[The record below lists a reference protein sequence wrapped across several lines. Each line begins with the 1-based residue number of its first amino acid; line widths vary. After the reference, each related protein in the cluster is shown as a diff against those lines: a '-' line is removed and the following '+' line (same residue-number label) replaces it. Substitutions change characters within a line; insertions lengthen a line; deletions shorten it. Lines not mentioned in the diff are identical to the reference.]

1 LLKPSPGGS
10 RTDTNRV
17 PTASSPG
24 GLSPLTLVRRL
35 RAHRY
40 LLRQLVRKNV
50 ASAYQGSMGGIGW
63 ILIRPLL
70 MLAIFTFVFGG
81 VYRARFFQ
89 GTGDASIE
97 FGLILFVGLTIF
109 NVLAETLSN
118 AAGLIVGNA
127 NFVKK
132 VVFPLDVLVVAQL
145 GSSLVQMG
153 TSAVVIVV
161 ARLFFQPAVGAAALS
176 IPFVLLPFLMLTL
189 GVSWFLASLGVFI
202 RDLQQVVP
210 LFVTMLM
217 FLSPLFYPV
226 SAVPVALRSTLR
238 LNPLTFPVESARNAL
253 FLNQWP
259 DPRGLFVYFGVST
272 ILMWLGWVWFEK
284 TKKGFADVL

>member
-1 LLKPSPGGS
+1 
-10 RTDTNRV
+10 
-17 PTASSPG
+17 
-24 GLSPLTLVRRL
+24 
-35 RAHRY
+35 
-40 LLRQLVRKNV
+40 
-50 ASAYQGSMGGIGW
+50 MGGIAW

-89 GTGDASIE
+89 GTGGASVE

-109 NVLAETLSN
+109 NVLAETLTN
-118 AAGLIVGNA
+118 AASLIVGNA

-145 GSSLVQMG
+145 ASSLVPMG
-153 TSAVVIVV
+153 ASALLILI
-161 ARLFFQPAVGAAALS
+161 ARLFFEPAVGAAALS
-176 IPFVLLPFLMLTL
+176 SPLVLVPFLMLTL
-189 GVSWFLASLGVFI
+189 GISWFLASLGVFI

-210 LFVTMLM
+210 LVVTTLM

-226 SAVPVALRSTLR
+226 SAVPSALRPTLR
-238 LNPLTFPVESARNAL
+238 LNPLTFPVESTRNAL

-259 DPRGLFVYFGVST
+259 DARSLIVYFLLST

>member
-1 LLKPSPGGS
+1 
-10 RTDTNRV
+10 
-17 PTASSPG
+17 
-24 GLSPLTLVRRL
+24 
-35 RAHRY
+35 
-40 LLRQLVRKNV
+40 
-50 ASAYQGSMGGIGW
+50 MGGIAW
-63 ILIRPLL
+63 VLIRPLL

-89 GTGDASIE
+89 GAAGASFE
-97 FGLILFVGLTIF
+97 FGLILFVGLTVF
-109 NVLAETLSN
+109 NVLAETLTN
-118 AAGLIVGNA
+118 ASGLIVGNA

-132 VVFPLDVLVVAQL
+132 VVFPLDLLVVAQL

-153 TSAVVIVV
+153 TSALVIVI
-161 ARLFFQPAVGAAALS
+161 ARFFFQPTVGAAALS
-176 IPFVLLPFLMLTL
+176 IPFVLVPFLMLTL
-189 GVSWFLASLGVFI
+189 GISWFLASLGVFI

-210 LFVTMLM
+210 LIVTMLM

-226 SAVPVALRSTLR
+226 SAVPSVLRPTLR

-259 DPRGLFVYFGVST
+259 DGKGLIVYFIVST

>member
-1 LLKPSPGGS
+1 
-10 RTDTNRV
+10 
-17 PTASSPG
+17 
-24 GLSPLTLVRRL
+24 
-35 RAHRY
+35 
-40 LLRQLVRKNV
+40 
-50 ASAYQGSMGGIGW
+50 M
-63 ILIRPLL
+63 LIRPLL

-81 VYRARFFQ
+81 VYRSRFFQ
-89 GTGDASIE
+89 GTAGASAE

-109 NVLAETLSN
+109 NVLAETVTN
-118 AAGLIVGNA
+118 ATSLIVGNA

-145 GSSLVQMG
+145 ASSLVQMG
-153 TSAVVIVV
+153 TSVLVIVI
-161 ARLFFQPAVGAAALS
+161 ARLFFQPGVGPAALS
-176 IPFVLLPFLMLTL
+176 IPFVLVPFLMLTL
-189 GVSWFLASLGVFI
+189 GISWFLASLGVFI
-202 RDLQQVVP
+202 RDLQQVLP
-210 LFVTMLM
+210 LIVTMLM

-226 SAVPVALRSTLR
+226 SAVPSVLRPTIR

-259 DPRGLFVYFGVST
+259 DAKGLIVYFLFST